1 MKAIDIMMLVGL
13 VLMIA
18 ALIILYR
25 RAKGKIRRNKLEE
38 LAESFATAK
47 CEFDQNS
54 RRFNNLL
61 DCMEADNEKLS
72 ALKGQIYWL
81 EDSVNTLENKKRD
94 LEVNIASLTGV
105 ESELRKNIES
115 LVGQSSR
122 LHVEFS
128 FSEQDIHKLQR
139 QIGSLRK
146 IKEGL
151 EIAVN
156 NIPAEEVHYLS
167 RPIFNLGIMSSARN
181 RLAEHG
187 ILYIGDLIQYDEH
200 YLIDIWGIGPA
211 TVEKIKTKMVENG
224 VHFGMDVIRVED
236 HWYRKN
242 TDKQ

>member
-13 VLMIA
+13 VLMIT

-25 RAKGKIRRNKLEE
+25 RAKGKIRRNKQEE

-47 CEFDQNS
+47 REFDQSS

-61 DCMEADNEKLS
+61 DCMEADNKKFS
-72 ALKGQIYWL
+72 ALKGQLYWL
-81 EDSVNTLENKKRD
+81 EDSVNTLEHKKND
-94 LEVNIASLTGV
+94 LDINIASLTSV
-105 ESELRKNIES
+105 ERELRKNIES
-115 LVGQSSR
+115 LTDNSSQ
-122 LHVEFS
+122 LHD
-128 FSEQDIHKLQR
+128 DIAKDKRYLHEIERYIDSLQR
-139 QIGSLRK
+139 

-156 NIPAEEVHYLS
+156 NIPVEEVHYLS
-167 RPIFNLGIMSSARN
+167 RPIFNLGIMSSARS
-181 RLAEHG
+181 RLAAHG

-211 TVEKIKTKMVENG
+211 TVEKIKAKMAENG

-242 TDKQ
+242 ID